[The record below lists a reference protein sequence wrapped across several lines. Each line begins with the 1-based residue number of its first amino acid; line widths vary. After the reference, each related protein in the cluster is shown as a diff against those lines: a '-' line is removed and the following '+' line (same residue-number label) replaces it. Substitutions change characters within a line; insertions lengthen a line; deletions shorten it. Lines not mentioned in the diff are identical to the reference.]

1 MNEIPHQLIDSCVAH
16 LNNLYERRQPENFV
30 HFLHQLIRDYD
41 LWKSANSRPS
51 STILE
56 AIIDQK
62 RLCKRYNAEYCSV
75 IMGRMPEIDGWDA
88 RLTVAA
94 PGVLNKGDS
103 DE

>member
-1 MNEIPHQLIDSCVAH
+1 MNEIPHQLIDACAEH
-16 LNNLYERRQPENFV
+16 LRTLHERGQPENFV
-30 HFLHQLIRDYD
+30 HALHQLFRDFER
-41 LWKSANSRPS
+41 WKFEYANSRPN

-62 RLCKRYNAEYCSV
+62 RLCDKYNAES
-75 IMGRMPEIDGWDA
+75 A

-94 PGVLNKGDS
+94 PGVLDKGDS